1 MLQKLEDIKKGSWVT
16 DKDGNLFQLIECT
29 TIMDGYE
36 DRFGN
41 EYAETKRIARLR
53 RPSDGHAIRF
63 SPTHAIWVAL
73 DENNE

>member
-1 MLQKLEDIKKGSWVT
+1 MLRKLEDIKKGSWVT

-41 EYAETKRIARLR
+41 EYAETKRIARVR

>member
-16 DKDGNLFQLIECT
+16 DKNGNLFQLIECT

-41 EYAETKRIARLR
+41 EYVETKRIARVR
-53 RPSDGHAIRF
+53 RASDSHAMRF
-63 SPTHAIWVAL
+63 RPDNAIWIAL

>member
-29 TIMDGYE
+29 TIMEGY
-36 DRFGN
+36 DDKYGN

-53 RPSDGHAIRF
+53 RPSDDHTIRF

-73 DENNE
+73 DE

>member
-16 DKDGNLFQLIECT
+16 DKNGNLFQLIECT

-41 EYAETKRIARLR
+41 EYVETKRIARVR
-53 RPSDGHAIRF
+53 RASDGHAMRF
-63 SPTHAIWVAL
+63 RPHIAIWIAL

>member
-16 DKDGNLFQLIECT
+16 DKNGNLFQFIECT

-73 DENNE
+73 DE

>member
-1 MLQKLEDIKKGSWVT
+1 MLRKLEDIKKGSWVT

-29 TIMDGYE
+29 TIMDGY
-36 DRFGN
+36 DARFGN

-53 RPSDGHAIRF
+53 RPSDGHTIRF
-63 SPTHAIWVAL
+63 SQTHAIWVAL